1 MIYFL
6 IALHIIVSLAL
17 IVIVLL
23 QHGKG
28 AEMGASFGSGGSQSV
43 FGAGGGNTFMSKL
56 TTSAAIIFMLTSL
69 TLAYLGGKTGS
80 SSIMPSK
87 GVAPKPAAMPGK
99 PAPGAPAAPGSPM
112 GGAAPAQPA
121 TPAPQGATA
130 PVQKAP
136 PAQSTPTAPAAAK
149 PAAPAPQPAAPAPQK
164 KP

>member
-1 MIYFL
+1 MIYLL
-6 IALHIIVSLAL
+6 IALHILVSLAL

-56 TTSAAIIFMLTSL
+56 TTSAAVIFMLTSL
-69 TLAYLGGKTGS
+69 TLAYLGGHTGT

-87 GVAPKPAAMPGK
+87 SAAPKPAAMPGT
-99 PAPGAPAAPGSPM
+99 PAPNAPAAPGSPM
-112 GGAAPAQPA
+112 GG
-121 TPAPQGATA
+121 TGPAPQGAAA
-130 PVQKAP
+130 PAQKAP
-136 PAQSTPTAPAAAK
+136 AQAVPSPPAAAK
-149 PAAPAPQPAAPAPQK
+149 PASTAPQPAAPAPQK